1 MKNHSKASGHL
12 SGPSIRV
19 RPPGPKARALFKR
32 SGDDVAVFP
41 PIWGLP
47 LTRAEGPWIEDVD
60 GNVYLDFISGKSVV
74 NIGHR
79 HPEVVR
85 VLQEQLDRVILG
97 ATENRFLLAKELA
110 RLTPG
115 DFEKKVF
122 FGSSGSDSVDGALK
136 LAWWATNRPYI
147 LCVAGAYHGQTHGAL
162 SASSAFS
169 RLVRGFHPAGELLKI
184 PPPYCYRCP
193 FKLSYPGCG
202 VQCLDY
208 VESTMLKSH
217 CPPDEVAAVIV
228 EPIFGDMGWVVPP
241 AEYYSRLKQLC
252 DRHGILL
259 IADEVQT
266 GCGRTGK
273 WFALEHFGIEA
284 DIVCLGKPLAS
295 GLPLSALVARKELLV
310 SPHRPRELEFHQS
323 FTLEA
328 NALGCAAA
336 LATLRVLEREKLI
349 ENSRSLGAYLLNRL
363 EKMKE
368 AHPLIGDVRG
378 KGLLCTL
385 EIVRNTETREPA
397 PEQAEHICRHAL
409 ADGLY
414 TMVMGAFSATCIRIA
429 PPLNSTREIIDTGL
443 KILEQAIT
451 RTEEDLFKGSCSR
464 IPLSGGGRGR

>member
-1 MKNHSKASGHL
+1 M
-12 SGPSIRV
+12 IRV
-19 RPPGPKARALFKR
+19 KPPGPRARALFKR
-32 SGDDVAVFP
+32 SGDDIAEFP

-47 LTRAEGPWIEDVD
+47 VTRAEGPWIEDVD
-60 GNVYLDFISGKSVV
+60 GNVYLDFISGKTVV

-79 HPEVVR
+79 HPEVVS
-85 VLQEQLDRVILG
+85 VLKEQLDRVILG
-97 ATENRFLLAKELA
+97 ATANRFLLEEKLA

-115 DFEKKVF
+115 DFGKKVF

-193 FKLSYPGCG
+193 FGLRYPDCG
-202 VQCLDY
+202 VRCLDY
-208 VESTMLKSH
+208 VESTMLRSH

-228 EPIFGDMGWVVPP
+228 EPVFGDMGWVVPP
-241 AEYYSRLKQLC
+241 AEYFTGLRRIC

-273 WFALEHFGIEA
+273 WFAMEHFGIEP

-310 SPHRPRELEFHQS
+310 SAHRPGGLHFHQS

-336 LATLRVLEREKLI
+336 LATIRVLEREKLI
-349 ENSRSLGAYLLNRL
+349 ENCRILGAYLMERL
-363 EKMKE
+363 KRMQQS
-368 AHPLIGDVRG
+368 HPLIGDVRG

-385 EIVRNTETREPA
+385 EIVQDRETREPA
-397 PEQAEHICRHAL
+397 AAEAQRICRRAL
-409 ADGLY
+409 DAGLY
-414 TMVMGAFSATCIRIA
+414 TMVMGAFSAACIRIA
-429 PPLNSTREIIDTGL
+429 PPLNATRELIDTGL
-443 KILEQAIT
+443 EILEQAISQ
-451 RTEEDLFKGSCSR
+451 TEQE
-464 IPLSGGGRGR
+464 P